1 MDKYFVLGN
10 PISHSQSP
18 RIHGLFAEQTGEAL
32 RYERLLVRPD
42 GLDIVLR
49 DLKSKGVQGCNITVP
64 FKEQAYQ
71 LCQQRTPR
79 ATADF
84 SDRRDA

>member
-18 RIHGLFAEQTGEAL
+18 RIHGLFAAQTGEHL

-42 GLDIVLR
+42 GLEVVLK
-49 DLKSKGVQGCNITVP
+49 DLS
-64 FKEQAYQ
+64 A
-71 LCQQRTPR
+71 
-79 ATADF
+79 
-84 SDRRDA
+84 